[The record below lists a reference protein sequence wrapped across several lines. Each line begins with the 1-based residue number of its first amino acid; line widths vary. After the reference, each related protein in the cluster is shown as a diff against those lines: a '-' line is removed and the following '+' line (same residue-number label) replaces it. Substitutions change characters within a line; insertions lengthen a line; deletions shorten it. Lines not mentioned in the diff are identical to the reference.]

1 MEHESV
7 DAESGWNCGPVAER
21 SICGRQKC
29 TSLTNTS
36 CVRRSLLPAALL
48 VLALPFLVCA
58 RDAFEQKRID
68 YLLHS
73 VETIKG
79 ATFIRNGAEYD
90 GAAAVKHLKSKLNYG
105 GDRIKTAED
114 FVKYCASESSLTHR
128 KYGIR
133 LPDGAKLDGET
144 FFTQKL
150 HEFDELKQ

>member
-1 MEHESV
+1 MKRFL
-7 DAESGWNCGPVAER
+7 VAT
-21 SICGRQKC
+21 GFF
-29 TSLTNTS
+29 
-36 CVRRSLLPAALL
+36 VF
-48 VLALPFLVCA
+48 ALPLLLFA
-58 RDAFEQKRID
+58 RDAHEQKRID

-90 GAAAVKHLKSKLNYG
+90 SADAVKHLKSKLNYG

-133 LPDGAKLDGET
+133 LPDGAKLDGQT

-150 HEFDELKQ
+150 HEFDELNQ